1 MLAKSIEAVL
11 TLFILISIGW
21 ILSRLKW
28 IKVEEKSFLNKLI
41 IKICIPALTIN
52 NLFSSFTREFI
63 ISSFK
68 YLLIVF
74 FFYMAI
80 TILVLLLAI
89 AFRVNKK
96 DIGTFATMAIV
107 SNSMFFGLPINLS
120 LYGDEG
126 LQYILCFFMI
136 NTAVF
141 WSIFAPMIKKGGN
154 KSSDTFTSNLK
165 NILNVPFLTVIISS
179 LLIYNSVKLPNIVLK
194 IAKQLSNLVTPLA
207 CIVIGKIIYD
217 IDFNRFKLD
226 SKMILITMV
235 RFLISPILMFTITR
249 LFNLPTIASKVLTVM
264 AAMPIMMQVAIVTDM
279 YDEGNSKYA
288 TSAIALTTLVS
299 LFTTPLYA
307 IILDLIL

>member
-194 IAKQLSNLVTPLA
+194 IAKQLSNLVIPLA

>member
-120 LYGDEG
+120 LYGQES
-126 LQYILCFFMI
+126 LQYVLCFFMI
-136 NTAVF
+136 NTIVF
-141 WSIFAPMIKKGGN
+141 WSIFAPMIKKKGN
-154 KSSDTFTSNLK
+154 KDSNTLSSNLK
-165 NILNVPFLTVIISS
+165 NILNVPFLTVVISS
-179 LLIYNSVKLPNIVLK
+179 LLIYNGVSLPNIVLK
-194 IAKQLSNLVTPLA
+194 ISKQLSNLVTPLA

>member
-120 LYGDEG
+120 LYGQES
-126 LQYILCFFMI
+126 LQYVLCFFMI
-136 NTAVF
+136 NTIDF
-141 WSIFAPMIKKGGN
+141 WSIYAPMIKKKGN
-154 KSSDTFTSNLK
+154 KDSNTLSSNLK
-165 NILNVPFLTVIISS
+165 NILNVPFLTVVISS
-179 LLIYNSVKLPNIVLK
+179 LLIYNGVSLPNIVLK
-194 IAKQLSNLVTPLA
+194 ISKQLSALVTPLA

>member
-120 LYGDEG
+120 LYGQES
-126 LQYILCFFMI
+126 LQYVLCFFMI
-136 NTAVF
+136 NTIVF
-141 WSIFAPMIKKGGN
+141 WSIFAPMIKKKGN
-154 KSSDTFTSNLK
+154 KDSNTLSSNLK
-165 NILNVPFLTVIISS
+165 NILNVPFLTVVISS
-179 LLIYNSVKLPNIVLK
+179 LLIYNGVSLPNIVLK
-194 IAKQLSNLVTPLA
+194 ISKQLSALVTPLA

>member
-1 MLAKSIEAVL
+1 
-11 TLFILISIGW
+11 
-21 ILSRLKW
+21 
-28 IKVEEKSFLNKLI
+28 
-41 IKICIPALTIN
+41 
-52 NLFSSFTREFI
+52 
-63 ISSFK
+63 
-68 YLLIVF
+68 
-74 FFYMAI
+74 MAI

-120 LYGDEG
+120 LYGQES
-126 LQYILCFFMI
+126 LQYVLCFFMI
-136 NTAVF
+136 NTIVF
-141 WSIFAPMIKKGGN
+141 WSIFAPMIKKKGN
-154 KSSDTFTSNLK
+154 KDSNTLSSNLK
-165 NILNVPFLTVIISS
+165 NILNVPFLTVVISS
-179 LLIYNSVKLPNIVLK
+179 LLIYNGVSLPNIVLK
-194 IAKQLSNLVTPLA
+194 ISKQLSALVTPLA

>member
-1 MLAKSIEAVL
+1 LLAKSIEAVL

-89 AFRVNKK
+89 AFRINKK

-249 LFNLPTIASKVLTVM
+249 LYLLPTIASKVLTVM